1 MVPRA
6 ILCTMNDA
14 TLLKEIPAHLRG
26 RRFTSAQ
33 DRRQF
38 LKLMGLG
45 GLFFTARG
53 AFAQSLTLTPAQTIG
68 PYYPDRLPLDQ
79 DNDLL
84 VINDAITP
92 AVGAITWVS
101 GRVLD
106 KNGQPV
112 RGAVLEIWQADN
124 NGAYIHSASPSANRD
139 AFFQGYGRFVTGSTG
154 EYLFRT
160 VKPGLYPG
168 RTRHIHYKITYPGG
182 RTLTTQLYV
191 QGDPM

>member
-1 MVPRA
+1 MKHSALTQEV
-6 ILCTMNDA
+6 
-14 TLLKEIPAHLRG
+14 PAHLRG
-26 RRFTSAQ
+26 RRFISRQ

-38 LKLMGLG
+38 LKTMGLG

-53 AFAQSLTLTPAQTIG
+53 AFAQALVQTPDQTLG
-68 PYYPDRLPLDQ
+68 PYYPDRLPLDR

-84 VINDAITP
+84 LINDAITP

-124 NGAYIHSASPSANRD
+124 NGAYIHSASPIANRD
-139 AFFQGYGRFVTGSTG
+139 ANFQGYGRFQTGSSG

-168 RTRHIHYKITYPGG
+168 RTRHIHFNNGI
-182 RTLTTQLYV
+182 
-191 QGDPM
+191 